1 MKRALCIA
9 LVMVMVIALTA
20 CGGNQGQAPAA
31 TGTNAATTTT
41 AAEKTPE
48 QSAPSGKQITLRFM
62 GPETLGSPAYDFIM
76 EAIDKFEVDNPNI
89 KIEPDLIASA
99 DLRTKIT
106 VEMAAGNPPEI
117 SSCIISYAREFARDN
132 KIEDWQPIIDANPEF
147 EQWMGSKIINN
158 MRDDKGRVLTMPY
171 DASIDG
177 LYYNTE
183 IFNKYGWQPP
193 KTFDDMIDLAK
204 KAKAEG
210 ISLLVA
216 GGKDIRF
223 AWLASALMAGVAGKE
238 KTDALTIG
246 DKKDQWNNPE
256 YGFVTAMT
264 KFKQLVD
271 AGAYPAGVLGL
282 SANEADQAFARGE
295 AAMYYEGAW
304 KPANFATAGG
314 KEFVDKLERINFPAF
329 TDCPDGDPAIRVGG
343 NIWGLMIPVGLDQET
358 KEACIKF
365 AKVRAGP
372 ELGAKIMEG
381 GNGVYAGTCDY
392 DKTKVYKIF
401 NQCIEAYRNAPA
413 YMYSMDSYAAPSID
427 LAIKQTAMPGII
439 SGEYDVDK
447 AVAEVQKAAEDY
459 LKTLK

>member
-1 MKRALCIA
+1 MKRALSIVLA
-9 LVMVMVIALTA
+9 LLLVFSLAA
-20 CGGNQGQAPAA
+20 CGQSGGQKQDPA
-31 TGTNAATTTT
+31 GT
-41 AAEKTPE
+41 AAST
-48 QSAPSGKQITLRFM
+48 SGKAPDKSAQTSDKPITLRFL

-76 EAIDKFEVDNPNI
+76 EAIDQFHVDNPNI
-89 KIEPDLIASA
+89 TVEPDLIASA

-117 SSCIISYAREFARDN
+117 SSCIFSYAREFMRDN
-132 KIEDWQPIIDANPEF
+132 KIEPWNPIVEDHPEFMEWMGEKIID
-147 EQWMGSKIINN
+147 N
-158 MRDDKGRVLTMPY
+158 MKDQEGRILTMPY

-177 LYYNTE
+177 LYCNME
-183 IFNKYGWQPP
+183 IFEKYGWELP
-193 KTFDDMIDLAK
+193 KTFDDMVDLAG

-210 ISLLVA
+210 ITLLVA

-238 KTDALTIG
+238 KTDALCIG
-246 DKKDQWNNPE
+246 DAKDQWDNPE

-271 AGAYPAGVLGL
+271 AGAYPSGVLGL
-282 SANEADQAFARGE
+282 STNEADQAFARGE

-304 KPANFATAGG
+304 KCANFETAGG
-314 KEFVDKLERINFPAF
+314 REFVDKLERINFPEF
-329 TDCPDGDPAIRVGG
+329 TDCPDGDSGIRVGG
-343 NIWGLMIPVGLDQET
+343 NIWGLMIPVGLDEAT
-358 KEACIKF
+358 KEAAIKF

-372 ELGAKIMEG
+372 ELGAKIMES
-381 GNGVYAGTCDY
+381 GNGVYAGMCEY
-392 DKTKVYKIF
+392 DQSKVMKIF

-439 SGEYDVDK
+439 SGEYDVAG
-447 AVAEVQKAAEDY
+447 AVAEVQRAAEDY
-459 LKTLK
+459 LKTLE

>member
-1 MKRALCIA
+1 MKKVLSIA
-9 LVMVMVIALTA
+9 LVMLLVVALVA
-20 CGGNQGQAPAA
+20 CGTSNVPNPDNA
-31 TGTNAATTTT
+31 GTSPTTTQK
-41 AAEKTPE
+41 APDQKT
-48 QSAPSGKQITLRFM
+48 QDSGKPITIRFL
-62 GPETLGSPAYDFIM
+62 GPETLGSPAYDYIM
-76 EAIDKFEVDNPNI
+76 ESIEQFHVDNPNI
-89 KIEPDLIASA
+89 TVEPDLIASA

-147 EQWMGSKIINN
+147 EEWMGAKIINN

-177 LYYNTE
+177 LFYNTE

-193 KTFDDMIDLAK
+193 KTFDDMVDLAG
-204 KAKAEG
+204 KAKAQG
-210 ISLLVA
+210 ITLLVT

-223 AWLASALMAGVAGKE
+223 AWLASVLMAGVAGKE
-238 KTDALTIG
+238 KTDALTMG
-246 DKKDQWNNPE
+246 DAMDQWNNPE

-282 SANEADQAFARGE
+282 STNEADQAFARGE

-314 KEFVDKLERINFPAF
+314 QEFVDKLERINFPAF
-329 TDCPDGDPAIRVGG
+329 TDCPDGDPEIRVGG
-343 NIWGLMIPVGLDQET
+343 NIWGLMIPVGLDAET

-372 ELGAKIMEG
+372 ELGAIIMEG
-381 GNGVYAGTCDY
+381 GNGVYAGNCDY
-392 DKTKVYKIF
+392 DKTKVMKIF

-413 YMYSMDSYAAPSID
+413 YMYSMDSYAPPSVD

-439 SGEYDVDK
+439 SGEYDVNK